1 VSKTYALPRIISY
14 QAARFTPQKLSPVA
28 PAPNEDRPPVAAS
41 TPARPLVSVVVPAFN
56 AAQYL
61 GEAVESMLAQS
72 IKNIEII
79 IVDDGST
86 DGTSAVAERYAA
98 LDKRVRVHTRAWQS
112 GKPACPRN
120 DGIRLARGEMIAL
133 LDADDVAT
141 PTRLE
146 EEVNAMRRS
155 GAGLAFA
162 DFHKFEG
169 TVPEWSVMTGQLA
182 SSHFIAHAAVHL
194 QRIDDDVFLCRPD
207 FIEFMLSQSI
217 VVNVQTVMFRRDLM
231 AANETWFDESFT
243 GGEDIDLFYRLAA
256 RTSFVYVNK
265 VHAAMRVHEKSLTA
279 VHTMKCM
286 LDAAEVRRI
295 NLERLTPRLDDL
307 QRMRARETLA
317 RLYFDIGYMQW
328 VNGLRSA
335 ARMAFTSS
343 WQAKPSMRTLLS
355 YAKSFVPR
363 PASLRLS

>member
-1 VSKTYALPRIISY
+1 MV
-14 QAARFTPQKLSPVA
+14 
-28 PAPNEDRPPVAAS
+28 PAPSDNAS
-41 TPARPLVSVVVPAFN
+41 LLTSPDDAGRPLVSVVVPAFN

-61 GEAVESMLAQS
+61 GEAIESILNQTLQ
-72 IKNIEII
+72 NIEVIV
-79 IVDDGST
+79 VDDGST
-86 DGTSAVAERYAA
+86 DDTSAVAQRYAD

-133 LDADDVAT
+133 LDADDKAS

-146 EEVNAMRRS
+146 EEVTAMRKA

-169 TVPEWSVMTGQLA
+169 PVPEFGNITGQLEA
-182 SSHFIAHAAVHL
+182 AHFVPHAAVHL
-194 QRIDDDVFLCRPD
+194 QRVEQNVFLCRPD
-207 FIEFMLSQSI
+207 FIEFMLSQAI
-217 VVNVQTVMFRRDLM
+217 VVNVQTVMFRRDLL
-231 AANETWFDESFT
+231 APNETWFDESFT

-256 RTSFVYVNK
+256 RTPFVYVNK
-265 VHAAMRVHEKSLTA
+265 VHAAMRIHEKSLTA

-295 NLERLTPRLDDL
+295 NLERLGPRLDDL
-307 QRMRARETLA
+307 QRNRARETLA

-343 WQAKPSMRTLLS
+343 WQAKPSIRTLMS

-363 PASLRLS
+363 PASFGIS

>member
-1 VSKTYALPRIISY
+1 M
-14 QAARFTPQKLSPVA
+14 A
-28 PAPNEDRPPVAAS
+28 PASIDPV
-41 TPARPLVSVVVPAFN
+41 ARPLSPTEKPIPVVSVVVPAFN

-61 GEAVESMLAQS
+61 GAAIESMLSQTLQ
-72 IKNIEII
+72 NIEVIV
-79 IVDDGST
+79 VDDGST
-86 DGTSAVAERYAA
+86 DGTSAIAQRYA
-98 LDKRVRVHTRAWQS
+98 DNDSRVRVHTRAWQS

-133 LDADDVAT
+133 LDADDIAS

-146 EEVNAMRRS
+146 EEVEAMRLAD
-155 GAGLAFA
+155 AGLAFA
-162 DFHKFEG
+162 DFHKFEEA
-169 TVPEWSVMTGQLA
+169 VPEFGTMIGQLHA
-182 SSHFIAHAAVHL
+182 SHFVAHAAAHL
-194 QRIDDDVFLCRPD
+194 QRVGNGVFRCRPD

-217 VVNVQTVMFRRDLM
+217 VVNVQTVMFRRDLL
-231 AANETWFDESFT
+231 ASNETWFDESFT

-295 NLERLTPRLDDL
+295 NLERLTPRLDDF
-307 QRMRARETLA
+307 QRNRARETLA

-335 ARMAFTSS
+335 ARMAFTQS
-343 WQAKPSMRTLLS
+343 WKTQRSMKTLFS
-355 YAKSFVPR
+355 YAKAFVPR
-363 PASLRLS
+363 AATAMFFSLNV

>member
-1 VSKTYALPRIISY
+1 MVPVPPEESDIFGLPLESA
-14 QAARFTPQKLSPVA
+14 QPV
-28 PAPNEDRPPVAAS
+28 
-41 TPARPLVSVVVPAFN
+41 VSVVVPAFN
-56 AAQYL
+56 ASQYL
-61 GEAVESMLAQS
+61 GQAIESMLNQTLQ
-72 IKNIEII
+72 NIEII
-79 IVDDGST
+79 VVDDGST
-86 DGTSAVAERYAA
+86 DATSAVAQSYADR
-98 LDKRVRVHTRAWQS
+98 DKRVRVHTRAWQS

-133 LDADDVAT
+133 LDADDIAR

-146 EEVNAMRRS
+146 EEVNAMRGS

-169 TVPEWSVMTGQLA
+169 EVPQFGNIVGQLEV
-182 SSHFIAHAAVHL
+182 SHFVAHAAVHL
-194 QRIDDDVFLCRPD
+194 QRIEQNVFLCRPD
-207 FIEFMLSQSI
+207 FVEFMLSQSI

-231 AANETWFDESFT
+231 GPNETWFDESFT

-256 RTSFVYVNK
+256 KTPFVYVNK

-295 NLERLTPRLDDL
+295 NLERLTPRLDEF
-307 QRMRARETLA
+307 QRQRARETIA

-335 ARMAFTSS
+335 ARTAFTSS
-343 WQAKPSMRTLLS
+343 WQVKPSTRTLVS

-363 PASLRLS
+363 PASLRIS

>member
-1 VSKTYALPRIISY
+1 MVSAAYAHNDPL
-14 QAARFTPQKLSPVA
+14 T
-28 PAPNEDRPPVAAS
+28 AS
-41 TPARPLVSVVVPAFN
+41 QDPGRPLVSVVVPAFN
-56 AAQYL
+56 AEQYL
-61 GEAVESMLAQS
+61 GHAIESMLSQS
-72 IKNIEII
+72 IQNIEVIV
-79 IVDDGST
+79 VDDGST
-86 DGTSAVAERYAA
+86 DSTSAVAQRYVDM
-98 LDKRVRVHTRAWQS
+98 DKRVRLYTRAWQS

-120 DGIRLARGEMIAL
+120 DGIRLARGELIAL
-133 LDADDVAT
+133 LDADDVAS
-141 PTRLE
+141 PTRLQ
-146 EEVNAMRRS
+146 EEVEAIRRS

-169 TVPEWSVMTGQLA
+169 DVPEFGTMIGQLQN
-182 SSHFIAHAAVHL
+182 SYFVAHAAVHL
-194 QRIDDDVFLCRPD
+194 QRIDQDVFLCRPD

-231 AANETWFDESFT
+231 ADNETWFDESFT

-256 RTSFVYVNK
+256 RTPFVYVNK
-265 VHAAMRVHEKSLTA
+265 VHAAMRLHEKSLTA

-295 NLERLTPRLDDL
+295 NLERLTPRLDEFQQL
-307 QRMRARETLA
+307 RARETLA
-317 RLYFDIGYMQW
+317 RLYFDIGYLQW

-343 WQAKPSMRTLLS
+343 WHAKPSVRTVMS

-363 PASLRLS
+363 PASLRIS

>member
-1 VSKTYALPRIISY
+1 MV
-14 QAARFTPQKLSPVA
+14 QATHEDSPNLTG
-28 PAPNEDRPPVAAS
+28 PIEPP
-41 TPARPLVSVVVPAFN
+41 RPLVSVVVPAFN
-56 AAQYL
+56 AGQYL
-61 GEAVESMLAQS
+61 GEAIESMLAQS
-72 IKNIEII
+72 IQNIEII
-79 IVDDGST
+79 VVDDGST
-86 DGTSAVAERYAA
+86 DDTSAIAQRYAD

-133 LDADDVAT
+133 LDADDLAT

-146 EEVNAMRRS
+146 EEVNAMRKS

-169 TVPEWSVMTGQLA
+169 EVPERGSMKGQLQ
-182 SSHFIAHAAVHL
+182 SSYFVAHAAVHL
-194 QRIDDDVFLCRPD
+194 QRVDEDVFLCRPD

-231 AANETWFDESFT
+231 SGNEAWFDESFT

-256 RTSFVYVNK
+256 RTPFVYVNK
-265 VHAAMRVHEKSLTA
+265 VHAAMRIHEKSLTA

-295 NLERLTPRLDDL
+295 NLDRLTPRLDDFQQL
-307 QRMRARETLA
+307 RARETLA

-343 WQAKPSMRTLLS
+343 WQVKPSIRTMVS

-363 PASLRLS
+363 PSALWFNFESPAK